1 MASGSMA
8 MLRRLHK
15 PLISRIGVSD
25 TVTRLRLNQFA
36 FSRNALMLFICAFN
50 AISELA
56 PIVGELFGHFVN
68 PAWHIATD
76 CGPEDHAL
84 TDMEFMRH
92 HGAPSRMGVS
102 VARPLSVS
110 VYAPLSRLC
119 AMNPRMAMDCIV
131 DR

>member
-15 PLISRIGVSD
+15 PRISRIGVSD

-92 HGAPSRMGVS
+92 HGAPSRMGVGTAA
-102 VARPLSVS
+102 VRERIRAALT
-110 VYAPLSRLC
+110 
-119 AMNPRMAMDCIV
+119 IV
-131 DR
+131 RDESPDGHGLHR